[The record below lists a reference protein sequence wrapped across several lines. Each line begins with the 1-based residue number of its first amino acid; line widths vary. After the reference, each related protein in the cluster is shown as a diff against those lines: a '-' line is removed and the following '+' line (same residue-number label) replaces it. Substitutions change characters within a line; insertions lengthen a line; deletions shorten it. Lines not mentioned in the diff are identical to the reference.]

1 MTVTDECV
9 HATAI
14 AAGGRAV
21 LIRGASG
28 AGKSDLALRCLSL
41 APTALLPLAAALVSD
56 DQVRLKLQDGKIFA
70 SAPVELKGMLEV
82 RGLGIMRIPSV
93 EMAEVVLVAD
103 LVGSGTVERLPDPW
117 PVADILGHKVPVL
130 RLWAREASAPVKL
143 LMALSCL
150 ELPLASNLT

>member
-14 AAGGRAV
+14 ALGGRAV

-41 APTALLPLAAALVSD
+41 APSRLLPHVADLVSD
-56 DQVRLKLQDGKIFA
+56 DQVRLRLQNGKIFA

-82 RGLGIMRIPSV
+82 RGLGILRVPAV
-93 EMAEVVLVAD
+93 EMAEVVLIAD
-103 LVGSGTVERLPDPW
+103 LVASETVERLPDPW

-130 RLWAREASAPVKL
+130 RLWPFEASAPIKL
-143 LMALSCL
+143 LMALSSP
-150 ELPLASNLT
+150 ELLLPSNLT